1 MNYMSKK
8 KNAES
13 KDVFIQFNPSYG
25 VSRAQ
30 EKITEDQY
38 GKVELKKFTQ
48 YPPSFFTEDA
58 IVKMEN
64 NSSYGLSG
72 NATDIIMTS
81 NPFYSVGAKSS
92 IKEKSSD
99 YVHTDML

>member
-38 GKVELKKFTQ
+38 GKVEL
-48 YPPSFFTEDA
+48 
-58 IVKMEN
+58 
-64 NSSYGLSG
+64 
-72 NATDIIMTS
+72 
-81 NPFYSVGAKSS
+81 
-92 IKEKSSD
+92 
-99 YVHTDML
+99 